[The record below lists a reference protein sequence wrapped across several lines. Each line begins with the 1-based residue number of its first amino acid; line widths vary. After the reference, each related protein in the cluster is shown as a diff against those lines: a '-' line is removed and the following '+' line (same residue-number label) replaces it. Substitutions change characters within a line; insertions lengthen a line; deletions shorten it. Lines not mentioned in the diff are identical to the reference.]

1 MKYIIAIICSILLP
15 IFSLKKSIPKLCVN
29 CKFFMKDPDNG
40 KEHGKCALFPTD
52 ESTVSFLVTGYK
64 SIDNYYYCLTARQSE
79 RLCGKEGVHYE
90 KKPTKKSGL
99 TEKKA

>member
-15 IFSLKKSIPKLCVN
+15 IFSLKKSVPKLCVN
-29 CKFFMKDPDNG
+29 CKFFIKDLEYGN
-40 KEHGKCALFPTD
+40 EYGKCSLCPT
-52 ESTVSFLVTGYK
+52 EENTASFLVTGYK

-79 RLCGKEGVHYE
+79 RLCGKEGINYE

-99 TEKKA
+99 IEKKA